1 NGWRYQEQS
10 AISQAE
16 LLANDLSAVG
26 FYRLAHVLGQFRNT
40 ESEARVEA
48 MNNGVLL
55 CEQLFPMLQ
64 QQG

>member
-1 NGWRYQEQS
+1 
-10 AISQAE
+10 
-16 LLANDLSAVG
+16 

>member
-1 NGWRYQEQS
+1 
-10 AISQAE
+10 
-16 LLANDLSAVG
+16 
-26 FYRLAHVLGQFRNT
+26 
-40 ESEARVEA
+40 EARVEA

>member
-1 NGWRYQEQS
+1 
-10 AISQAE
+10 
-16 LLANDLSAVG
+16 
-26 FYRLAHVLGQFRNT
+26 LGQFRNT

>member
-1 NGWRYQEQS
+1 
-10 AISQAE
+10 
-16 LLANDLSAVG
+16 
-26 FYRLAHVLGQFRNT
+26 
-40 ESEARVEA
+40 EA